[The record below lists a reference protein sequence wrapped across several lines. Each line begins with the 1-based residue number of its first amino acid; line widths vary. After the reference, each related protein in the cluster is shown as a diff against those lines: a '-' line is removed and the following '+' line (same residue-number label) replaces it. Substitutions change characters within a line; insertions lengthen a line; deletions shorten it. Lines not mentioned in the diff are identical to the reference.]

1 MANSSAMM
9 TGHMAHSL
17 LHTLA
22 DIEKGDGLL
31 GISSLLKSGGSMDF
45 KSIKHPV
52 GFVMLFVLQG
62 LFVYLVSHYV
72 QYLDLSRAN

>member
-9 TGHMAHSL
+9 SGHLANSL

-22 DIEKGDGLL
+22 DIEKGDGIL
-31 GISSLLKSGGSMDF
+31 GLSSLLKSGGSMDL

-52 GFVMLFVLQG
+52 GFAVLFVLRG
-62 LFVYLVSHYV
+62 LAEYLVSN
-72 QYLDLSRAN
+72 DL